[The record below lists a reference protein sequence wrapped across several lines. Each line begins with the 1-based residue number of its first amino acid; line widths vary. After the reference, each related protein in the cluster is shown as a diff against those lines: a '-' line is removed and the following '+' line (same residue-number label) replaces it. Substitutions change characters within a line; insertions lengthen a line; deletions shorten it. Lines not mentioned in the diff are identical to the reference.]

1 MMAVHI
7 FLIICGF
14 SETQI
19 KRFRRYQ
26 HLFVWSYALGGTI
39 PPLVLKKYSPM
50 AYADYCYFPSPD
62 DPLKLILYTPLTL
75 CILFSIFFYFFMLSI
90 HFHGKE
96 NMFKMKKKAIIKR
109 LGFMVSIWVLTWSP
123 AVYSRVL
130 AAMGYPQPP
139 ALQLTGMTLGGFL
152 NFVVWGLLNR
162 RILDYLRNIVNN
174 VKEFFGYDD
183 EFEGGSIQ
191 TPYHLRGD
199 DDDHGFKSLHEQRID
214 HSRTTES
221 NMSTHSTFINSR
233 QGISMP
239 VFVKD
244 ATTSTDPIS
253 SEGTAEEG
261 SIERVNSFNIE
272 EA

>member
-7 FLIICGF
+7 FLIICGI

-39 PPLVLKKYSPM
+39 PPFVLKKYSPM
-50 AYADYCYFPSPD
+50 TYADYCYFPNPD
-62 DPLKLILYTPLTL
+62 DPLKLIIYTPLTL
-75 CILFSIFFYFFMLSI
+75 CILFCIFLFFYAIYTLSWK
-90 HFHGKE
+90 GKYVQNE
-96 NMFKMKKKAIIKR
+96 KKAIIKR
-109 LGFMVSIWVLTWSP
+109 LGFMVSLWVFTWSP
-123 AVYSRVL
+123 AVYSRVED
-130 AAMGYPQPP
+130 AMGHPQTP